1 MVVYDEMVSPRYP
14 NRRLCAMMESKQ
26 LTINVVREETEMNIT
41 TVGLDLAKNVFHVV
55 CFDERNKEVK
65 KRMMRRNQ
73 VRHFFTQLS
82 PCRVGMEACATAH
95 YWGRE
100 LRALGHDVKLVPP
113 QYVKPLVQGN
123 KNDYNDARA
132 IAESL
137 DRPKVS
143 FVAIKTIEEHDMQ
156 AIHRMR
162 SQCLRDRTAL
172 SNSTRGLLGEYG
184 VSFSKGLAVLRR
196 KIPELLEDADN
207 ELSLRFRNLLARRYE
222 QLVEIDEH
230 IAFYTK
236 ELELLSKQDDACQ
249 RLQTIP
255 GFGPIVASAFRST
268 IGDGRAYVRGR
279 HAAASL
285 GLVPRQYS
293 TGGKNVLLGI
303 SKRGD
308 KYLRK
313 LLVHGARTVVLHAAN
328 RDDPLSRWINRIRE
342 RRGYNKAAVAMAN
355 KMARMGWAVL
365 MYNTSYE
372 PTLA

>member
-1 MVVYDEMVSPRYP
+1 
-14 NRRLCAMMESKQ
+14 MMERKK
-26 LTINVVREETEMNIT
+26 LTINVEREETEMNIT

-55 CFDERNKEVK
+55 CFNERNKEVK
-65 KRMMRRNQ
+65 KRMLRRNH
-73 VRHFFTQLS
+73 VLAFFAQLP
-82 PCRVGMEACATAH
+82 PCRVGMEACATSH

-100 LRALGHDVKLVPP
+100 LRSLGHDVKLVPP
-113 QYVKPLVQGN
+113 QYVKPLVRGN

-137 DRPKVS
+137 DRPQIS
-143 FVAIKTIEEHDMQ
+143 FVSVKTAEEHDMQ

-184 VSFSKGLAVLRR
+184 ISFSKGLAVLRR

-207 ELSLRFRNLLARRYE
+207 GLSSRFRNLLARRYE
-222 QLVEIDEH
+222 QLVALDDH

-236 ELELLSKQDDACQ
+236 ELELLSQQDDACQ
-249 RLQTIP
+249 RLLTIP

-279 HAAASL
+279 HVAASL
-285 GLVPRQYS
+285 GLVPRQHS
-293 TGGKNVLLGI
+293 SGGKNVLLGL

-308 KYLRK
+308 RYLRTQ
-313 LLVHGARTVVLHAAN
+313 LVHGARTVVLRAAN

-342 RRGYNKAAVAMAN
+342 KRGWNKAVVALAN
-355 KMARMGWAVL
+355 KMARIGWAIL
-365 MYNTSYE
+365 RHNTCYE
-372 PTLA
+372 PHLA